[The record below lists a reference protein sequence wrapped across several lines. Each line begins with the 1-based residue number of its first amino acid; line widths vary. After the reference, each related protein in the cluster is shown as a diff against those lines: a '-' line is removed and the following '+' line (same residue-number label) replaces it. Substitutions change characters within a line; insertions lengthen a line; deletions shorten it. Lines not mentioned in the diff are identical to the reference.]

1 MPPPCSKNILSTPHL
16 HITIYSHSL
25 GSLQCLQNMYTSYT
39 INVEIKEKIHNLH
52 RLGKHITL
60 WWVPGH
66 NDRGQ
71 STTTDSQARLVTQD
85 LYMNTHP
92 IHELFYKDATRYTSK
107 LILDKWHL
115 DWTKQKVNYGRL
127 DLQ

>member
-1 MPPPCSKNILSTPHL
+1 MLTKHVHILYYQCGNKRKNPQLTQ
-16 HITIYSHSL
+16 T
-25 GSLQCLQNMYTSYT
+25 G
-39 INVEIKEKIHNLH
+39 KAHN
-52 RLGKHITL
+52 T